1 MNAKTLT
8 LTGNYSATK
17 MNGRSLTVEKCMVFE
32 FKEGYRATVFHG
44 TAGYMSVD
52 RTSGRRRSAGRNAT
66 LIYAA
71 AQAAIN
77 ARFPRHTT
85 A

>member
-8 LTGNYSATK
+8 LTGFYSATK
-17 MNGRSLTVEKCMVFE
+17 MNGRTLSTEKCMVFE
-32 FKEGYRATVFHG
+32 FAEGYRATVFHG

-52 RTSGRRRSAGRNAT
+52 RTSGRHRSAGRNAT

-77 ARFPRHTT
+77 ARFPRHT